1 MTDVEAP
8 SFDPIRDISPQ
19 EKLQE
24 IDKVLAIEGLTRQTA
39 SPEKI
44 KSLTDLYELEAT
56 DLQDQY
62 TLKREEGK
70 ILPRIKKVPQKS
82 LMELIKGQEKQIPPA
97 QTFGSSEELTEL
109 FTSKLRDEEA
119 RVRGEDT
126 SIFEEEKEFDPTS
139 VTPEIKPELTDKTS
153 LENKQNIAT
162 DILDFMNKE
171 VEIPEEVVSS
181 VKNAFNYL
189 FKELPKDSTDP
200 AELRAKQFDAETAEE
215 LKSLINATTKVVSQ
229 VSDDAVKMF
238 KEDIL
243 GKTDP
248 KQIMDAASA
257 ALTGGKGQ
265 AVSSE
270 MERIK
275 QESAVNKIK
284 QYVKASK
291 PVINNLKNLS
301 VDTLERVAT
310 VAELIGKDA
319 FKTTKIYTDIIS
331 GKGQNILRNLNILE
345 DQLTKEKSKAGPR
358 PTPSDT
364 SMKTEIIQEGDF
376 EKEEPFI
383 EQMKKGLKKAKQSK
397 AGPRPVV

>member
-153 LENKQNIAT
+153 LKNKQNIAT

-171 VEIPEEVVSS
+171 VEIPEEIVSL

-189 FKELPKDSTDP
+189 LKELPKDSTDP
-200 AELRAKQFDAETAEE
+200 AELRAKQLDAKTAEE
-215 LKSLINATTKVVSQ
+215 LKSFINETKKVVSQ

-238 KEDIL
+238 EKNIL

-257 ALTGGKGQ
+257 ALTGSEGQ
-265 AVSSE
+265 GVSSE

-291 PVINNLKNLS
+291 PVINNLKNIS

-310 VAELIGKDA
+310 VAELVGKDA
-319 FKTTKIYTDIIS
+319 FKSTKVYSDILS
-331 GKGQNILRNLNILE
+331 GQVQNILRNLNILE
-345 DQLTKEKSKAGPR
+345 DQLTKEKRQAGPR
-358 PTPSDT
+358 LLYQ
-364 SMKTEIIQEGDF
+364 KLY
-376 EKEEPFI
+376 
-383 EQMKKGLKKAKQSK
+383 KKGILKKKNLL
-397 AGPRPVV
+397 